1 MKKRE
6 TDIWLLI
13 AFVVLVAGTIITIT
27 LLMGKQP
34 VKGVKKMTEAVELT
48 KEWFTVID
56 NMKREKGITSDAHSN
71 VPYNCLIG
79 NEWSEIT
86 TSLGSLEAKETAT
99 NPDFAALIVKLLQEA
114 GIEKGER
121 VGVILSGSFPS
132 LAISALAALQTLEID
147 AMVMSSIGSST
158 YGANQP
164 GATWIDMESRLIR
177 EGGMKFSSALV
188 SSGAEGDA
196 GLGVMEE
203 GIEEIEAA
211 ATRNGV
217 SLFVPAS
224 LEESIIKRVEMF
236 REAEIR
242 LLINIGG
249 NQAALGA
256 CPHASVIPN
265 GMHFKIEGCSDMGR
279 GVITR
284 LNEEGIPIIHL
295 LNIKDLASRYGIAV
309 SPGIRYPAST
319 ALFTN
324 SRPKKGALMLLL
336 IAELVPVW
344 FLRKRIISPKNE

>member
-1 MKKRE
+1 MKKAA
-6 TDIWLLI
+6 TDIKLLV
-13 AFVVLVAGTIITIT
+13 AFVVLVAGTVITIS
-27 LLMGKQP
+27 LLMEKQP
-34 VKGVKKMTEAVELT
+34 VKEVKKMREAVELT

-56 NMKREKGITSDAHSN
+56 NMKREKGIISDTRSN

-79 NEWSEIT
+79 DEWSEIT

-99 NPDFAALIVKLLQEA
+99 NPDFAALIVKLLHEG
-114 GIEKGER
+114 GIEKGEK

-132 LAISALAALQTLEID
+132 LAISVLAALQTMEID
-147 AMVMSSIGSST
+147 ALVMSSLGSST

-164 GATWIDMESRLIR
+164 GATWIDMENRLIR
-177 EGGMKFSSALV
+177 DGGMKFSSALV
-188 SSGAEGDA
+188 STGAEGDT
-196 GLGVMEE
+196 GLGMEQE
-203 GIEEIEAA
+203 GLNEISNAA
-211 ATRNGV
+211 ARNYIE
-217 SLFVPAS
+217 LFIPGT
-224 LEESIIKRVEMF
+224 LIESIDKRVKMF
-236 REAEIR
+236 REAEIK

-265 GMHFKIEGCSDMGR
+265 GLHFKINGCSDKTR

-284 LNEEGIPIIHL
+284 MNEEGVPFIHL
-295 LNIKDLASRYGIAV
+295 LNIKDLASRNGIAV
-309 SPGIRYPAST
+309 SPGIKYPEST

-344 FLRKRIISPKNE
+344 FLRKRITSP